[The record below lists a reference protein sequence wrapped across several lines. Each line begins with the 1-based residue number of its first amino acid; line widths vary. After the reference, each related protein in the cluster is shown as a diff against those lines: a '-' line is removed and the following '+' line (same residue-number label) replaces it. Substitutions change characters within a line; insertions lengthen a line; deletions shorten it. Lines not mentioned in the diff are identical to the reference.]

1 MKHWHINRI
10 GKPYAHE
17 GRVMIGG
24 HVHGADYTGTWLSKD
39 GAVMKAAQLRR
50 EAKAPQTT

>member
-1 MKHWHINRI
+1 MKHWHINRT

-24 HVHGADYTGTWLSKD
+24 HVHRADYAGTWLSKD
-39 GAVMKAAQLRR
+39 GAAMRAAQLRR
-50 EAKAPQTT
+50 EASRTT